1 MDTTLLQE
9 GPRWL
14 AVHGDFCSSTC
25 LPHSLPTLTTGCS
38 VFGNEQNLE
47 LQLHPVINKLRK
59 PNKYSCNSIVKN
71 EIPSLFF
78 YPTYCHFFFF
88 SLSVWYFCQA
98 QIHKII
104 CKTYLLYKNEC
115 VFSLTLSVIPCLLAQ
130 LIHHSRPQVL
140 FLQKQGSC
148 IRVVVFSVFYVVES
162 LQAVVCF
169 VGYHETL
176 TRKARLKIANQNFVT
191 SQILSYVRF

>member
-1 MDTTLLQE
+1 M
-9 GPRWL
+9 
-14 AVHGDFCSSTC
+14 
-25 LPHSLPTLTTGCS
+25 LPL
-38 VFGNEQNLE
+38 
-47 LQLHPVINKLRK
+47 
-59 PNKYSCNSIVKN
+59 
-71 EIPSLFF
+71 
-78 YPTYCHFFFF
+78 FFF

-148 IRVVVFSVFYVVES
+148 IRVVVLNVFYVVES

-169 VGYHETL
+169 VGYNETL
-176 TRKARLKIANQNFVT
+176 TPKARLKIANQNFVT